1 MSDSDEVS
9 TNSTVSSITQ
19 SDTSSILSSSTLSSN
34 FDLSSSSTISTT
46 NSSSSDEMEIDEES
60 DESMDISDDEQST
73 STNNTSITLL
83 TTSTEETDNDSS
95 SDYIPS
101 EEEEQP
107 NKKRKR
113 SPLDNFCIY
122 TIKPKNEEDTNL
134 YVGSTVNFTRR
145 KSQHKKASTNKRSP
159 TYWSMLYR
167 YIRRCG
173 GFDNFIME
181 KVLDF
186 PCETKHE
193 GLLKEKE
200 YIHTLK
206 ATLNT
211 ANPVADYKNNQPR
224 HLFNMS

>member
-9 TNSTVSSITQ
+9 TNSTVSSVTLFSTITSITQ
-19 SDTSSILSSSTLSSN
+19 SYVSSNIDISDSSTV
-34 FDLSSSSTISTT
+34 STT
-46 NSSSSDEMEIDEES
+46 NSDSPDEMEIES
-60 DESMDISDDEQST
+60 DDDSMDIEWTSSVESDNDNMYIESDSET
-73 STNNTSITLL
+73 IL

-95 SDYIPS
+95 SDYVPS
-101 EEEEQP
+101 EEEAP
-107 NKKRKR
+107 SKKRKR
-113 SPLDNFCIY
+113 NTLDTFCLY
-122 TIKPKNEEDTNL
+122 TIKPKNPTDTNL
-134 YVGSTVNFTRR
+134 YVGSTINFARR

-167 YIRRCG
+167 YIRSCG

-200 YIHTLK
+200 YIRTLN

-211 ANPVADYKNNQPR
+211 ANPVADTYKR
-224 HLFNMS
+224 FI